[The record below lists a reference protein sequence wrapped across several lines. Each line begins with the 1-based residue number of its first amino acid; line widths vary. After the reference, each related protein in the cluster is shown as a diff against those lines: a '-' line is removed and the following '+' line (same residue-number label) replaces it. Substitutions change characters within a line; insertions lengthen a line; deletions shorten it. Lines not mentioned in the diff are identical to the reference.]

1 MTDIV
6 VTYVDNQDP
15 EWQAEYNKYKQ
26 LENIDESNEQTNSA
40 IRFRDTGTFRYF
52 FRSVEQNMPW
62 VNNIFLIV
70 QNERQVPHWINR
82 DKVKVVY
89 HKDYIPEDL
98 LPTFN
103 SNTIEFFLYRI
114 PELANNWVLA
124 NDDTFALNPVPETM
138 FFENDKVVYDKQPS
152 GERPPVDM
160 FNIMMRNNQN
170 IIKQLTGIGDQWFI
184 HRHQMVPHKKDL
196 ERQII
201 EPNLDVF
208 KTCFKSKF
216 RDYKNVTPWLFNE
229 LSKVANLGVNKP
241 GLYDKSALIE
251 LNSKVDLNVY
261 NNYELVCINDTNK
274 NDNFELTKKRM
285 QDFLYDKFPEPSKY
299 ELETSN
305 ADSSNELR

>member
-15 EWQAEYNKYKQ
+15 VWQAEYNKYKQ
-26 LENIDESNEQTNSA
+26 LENIDESNEQTNSN

-62 VNNIFLIV
+62 VNNIFLVV
-70 QNERQVPHWINR
+70 QNERQVPHWVNR

-114 PELANNWVLA
+114 PELANNYILA
-124 NDDTFALNPVPETM
+124 NDDTFALSSVPETM

-170 IIKQLTGIGDQWFI
+170 IIKQLTGIGDQ
-184 HRHQMVPHKKDL
+184 
-196 ERQII
+196 
-201 EPNLDVF
+201 
-208 KTCFKSKF
+208 
-216 RDYKNVTPWLFNE
+216 
-229 LSKVANLGVNKP
+229 
-241 GLYDKSALIE
+241 
-251 LNSKVDLNVY
+251 
-261 NNYELVCINDTNK
+261 
-274 NDNFELTKKRM
+274 
-285 QDFLYDKFPEPSKY
+285 
-299 ELETSN
+299 
-305 ADSSNELR
+305 